1 MSLDETPPPSGQR
14 DLPPDPAARH
24 DRPRPGARRARRRR
38 ERRRNPALR
47 ILVGVTAALALAVG
61 GLVVYTNQQLNDIP
75 RFPLELD
82 RPGRPPRSGGD
93 ALNIL
98 LAGVDGPSNGSSVQQ
113 ALTEPSWPE
122 GRFRSDAI
130 LVLHLP
136 SDRESA
142 QVVSIPRDSYVPVA
156 GHGTTKINAAFS
168 YGGPQLLARTIEDL
182 GGIRIDHVVVVDFEG
197 LARITDI
204 VGGVEIY
211 LPEATHDAVGGGTWQ
226 KGTHHLDGEQAL
238 GYVRERKSLG
248 RGDLDRVQRQQNFL
262 RAILG
267 RLASAGTLANPVRL
281 VKLAQELSSTVAV
294 DRDLT
299 SGTIRSLV
307 LGSRS
312 LRPDDFTFA
321 TVPVTGTP
329 TIDGAS
335 VVTLDDVETPSMLEA
350 LDGGSLVSWLR
361 SHRTDELPDAD
372 EVE

>member
-1 MSLDETPPPSGQR
+1 MSSDGDQLHDAGIATPSLREGR
-14 DLPPDPAARH
+14 SRA
-24 DRPRPGARRARRRR
+24 GIRRAPRRRR
-38 ERRRNPALR
+38 PRRRNPALR
-47 ILVGVTAALALAVG
+47 VLVGATIVLAMAVG
-61 GLVVYTNQQLNDIP
+61 GLVAYTNHQLGEVT
-75 RFPLELD
+75 RFSLDLD
-82 RPGRPPRSGGD
+82 RPGRPPAAGGD

-98 LAGVDGPSNGSSVQQ
+98 LAGVDGPEGDGPSIYDALGGS
-113 ALTEPSWPE
+113 TWPE
-122 GRFRSDAI
+122 GQFRSDAI

-142 QVVSIPRDSYVPVA
+142 QVVSIPRDSYVPVH

-204 VGGVEIY
+204 VGGVEVY
-211 LPEATHDAVGGGTWQ
+211 LPEASHDPVGGGRWD
-226 KGTHHLDGEQAL
+226 KGTHLLDGEHAL

-262 RAILG
+262 RALLA
-267 RLASAGTLANPVRL
+267 RLAGAGTLATPVRL
-281 VKLAQELSSTVAV
+281 VKLSRQLSSTVAV
-294 DRDLT
+294 DDDLT

-312 LRPDDFTFA
+312 LRPGDITFA

-350 LDGGSLVSWLR
+350 LDDGALVSWLE
-361 SHRTDELPDAD
+361 SHDTDRLTDPQR
-372 EVE
+372 VE